1 MQDMKNLL
9 AHYQIKKSKISNKR
23 QMLIKD
29 FVDELNLE
37 RVGTKYKPLT
47 SKIVAIKLGHLS
59 EFDLE
64 AFLSICRDYKNRGGS
79 FSKRWFGG
87 LKEQKFK

>member
-1 MQDMKNLL
+1 
-9 AHYQIKKSKISNKR
+9 
-23 QMLIKD
+23 MLIKD